1 MSTVT
6 RQTPD
11 SDPTV
16 TRDELFDILSS
27 HRRRYAIHAIKQ
39 NEGEAELSDLAEQVA
54 AWENEKPLTK
64 LTADER
70 HCVYTSLQQTH
81 LPAMDRAGVI
91 EFERG
96 TAVMTDQ
103 AAALDVYID
112 VVPEDSIPWGE
123 YYLGLSIVSIG
134 LVSAGVVGILPSEV
148 STPMWMGLIVMLF
161 SFSAMYHTWQSRKY
175 QLGNDSS
182 PPEVNL

>member
-1 MSTVT
+1 MSVAVN
-6 RQTPD
+6 RRPK
-11 SDPTV
+11 SDGLV

-39 NEGEAELSDLAEQVA
+39 NGGKAELSDLAEQVA
-54 AWENEKPLTK
+54 AWENEKPLDE
-64 LTADER
+64 LAADER

-81 LPAMDRAGVI
+81 LPAMDRAGVV
-91 EFERG
+91 EFDRG

-103 AAALDVYID
+103 ADALDVYID

-123 YYLGLSIVSIG
+123 YYLGLSVVSMGIVLAES
-134 LVSAGVVGILPSEV
+134 VSLLPSEV
-148 STPMWMGLIVMLF
+148 PVVVWMGLVVMLVF
-161 SFSAMYHTWQSRKY
+161 CSAVYHTWQSRKY
-175 QLGNDSS
+175 QIGTESS